1 MLLKLP
7 PPHPFA
13 FPLSP
18 ISLLAFAS
26 SFLPPVFISI
36 FLNFLGYAR
45 GKYIVLQPR
54 LYKLPRVRHSIRS
67 LTFSRSEFSVPF
79 PFCSQYFLLIL
90 LLWLCL
96 FSMLS
101 LLLFLQ
107 LLHGLQSY
115 KGVLF
120 PVGLPARK
128 TAIPRAAYIVL
139 TVPLYLSGCNS
150 LVSTFPSDGS
160 GFKWYIRWLRFFSNL
175 IERSSGIAVSCFSV
189 LAVYSVS
196 YFLMRGFQ
204 FFRFIYMPFL
214 LYAL

>member
-54 LYKLPRVRHSIRS
+54 LYKLPRVRHSVRS

-79 PFCSQYFLLIL
+79 PFCSQYFFTYTICFGCVCFQCFPCYYFCSCSTDCSLIRESYSL
-90 LLWLCL
+90 SDYRPVRL
-96 FSMLS
+96 LS
-101 LLLFLQ
+101 LEPRILSSLYHFISQ
-107 LLHGLQSY
+107 
-115 KGVLF
+115 V
-120 PVGLPARK
+120 
-128 TAIPRAAYIVL
+128 AIP
-139 TVPLYLSGCNS
+139 
-150 LVSTFPSDGS
+150 
-160 GFKWYIRWLRFFSNL
+160 
-175 IERSSGIAVSCFSV
+175 
-189 LAVYSVS
+189 
-196 YFLMRGFQ
+196 
-204 FFRFIYMPFL
+204 
-214 LYAL
+214 

>member
-36 FLNFLGYAR
+36 LSFCNLDLISCHVFDIRSGHLHFQGQNFLY
-45 GKYIVLQPR
+45 
-54 LYKLPRVRHSIRS
+54 
-67 LTFSRSEFSVPF
+67 FF
-79 PFCSQYFLLIL
+79 PFVCSIFFSYTLFFGFVCFQCFPCYYFCSCSTDFSLIRESNSL
-90 LLWLCL
+90 SDYRPVRL
-96 FSMLS
+96 LS
-101 LLLFLQ
+101 LE
-107 LLHGLQSY
+107 
-115 KGVLF
+115 
-120 PVGLPARK
+120 
-128 TAIPRAAYIVL
+128 PRIL
-139 TVPLYLSGCNS
+139 SSLYHFISGCNS